1 MRRLRG
7 NILRLFTLVY
17 PVPEEGTCGNW
28 GEVLSVIFWELARI
42 TGWSEYEM
50 LGFSKCSSRFEIRV
64 RNVVWILS
72 SIYLNIYQILFW
84 VTWLYRFDCPPQN
97 RLRKDKARTRK
108 KIIPLSKVIKVIVKD
123 PIQRLCALVC
133 FCMRLAPQLRLVKPR
148 QRRSLHKYKNN
159 MDVGLRFSSPCDSTA
174 WLLERVSLPH
184 DSTAWLTEGGD
195 SLHVSSIPRFYTN
208 GVDAPNCEIGVLF
221 LGSENEAS
229 WRFLSN
235 DFVAQGH
242 HYRRR
247 MQQASS
253 GNSWRWCL

>member
-1 MRRLRG
+1 MALS
-7 NILRLFTLVY
+7 ILHHKIV
-17 PVPEEGTCGNW
+17 W
-28 GEVLSVIFWELARI
+28 GK
-42 TGWSEYEM
+42 TG
-50 LGFSKCSSRFEIRV
+50 
-64 RNVVWILS
+64 
-72 SIYLNIYQILFW
+72 
-84 VTWLYRFDCPPQN
+84 
-97 RLRKDKARTRK
+97 KDKEED
-108 KIIPLSKVIKVIVKD
+108 IPLSKVIKVIVKD
-123 PIQRLCALVC
+123 PIQTCAHLQSRP
-133 FCMRLAPQLRLVKPR
+133 M
-148 QRRSLHKYKNN
+148 RRSNMPYKYKNY

-253 GNSWRWCL
+253 GSSWRWCLQLV

>member
-1 MRRLRG
+1 MALS
-7 NILRLFTLVY
+7 ILHHK
-17 PVPEEGTCGNW
+17 
-28 GEVLSVIFWELARI
+28 IFWGK
-42 TGWSEYEM
+42 TG
-50 LGFSKCSSRFEIRV
+50 
-64 RNVVWILS
+64 
-72 SIYLNIYQILFW
+72 
-84 VTWLYRFDCPPQN
+84 
-97 RLRKDKARTRK
+97 KDKEED
-108 KIIPLSKVIKVIVKD
+108 IPLSKVIKVIVKD

-148 QRRSLHKYKNN
+148 QRRSLQQYKNN

-253 GNSWRWCL
+253 GSSWRWCLQLV

>member
-1 MRRLRG
+1 MALSFRLSTTKS
-7 NILRLFTLVY
+7 F
-17 PVPEEGTCGNW
+17 EERQG
-28 GEVLSVIFWELARI
+28 
-42 TGWSEYEM
+42 
-50 LGFSKCSSRFEIRV
+50 
-64 RNVVWILS
+64 
-72 SIYLNIYQILFW
+72 
-84 VTWLYRFDCPPQN
+84 
-97 RLRKDKARTRK
+97 KDKEED
-108 KIIPLSKVIKVIVKD
+108 IPLSKVIKVIVKD
-123 PIQRLCALVC
+123 PIQTCAHLQSRP
-133 FCMRLAPQLRLVKPR
+133 M
-148 QRRSLHKYKNN
+148 RRSNMPYKYKNN

-174 WLLERVSLPH
+174 WLLEGVSLPH

-221 LGSENEAS
+221 LGSENEAN

-253 GNSWRWCL
+253 GSSWRWCLQLV